1 MEYNHGGWLGTGW
14 QVSMVKSML
23 VRVNGRLLGL
33 AREGEGAMRCL
44 AGLALMQK
52 LLEGQTGG
60 RRMRMDRGQRDGRL
74 TNDTEDL
81 SQEQQNTE
89 EGRKPSSPTQARKRG
104 NSRGGGMKKRLGS
117 E

>member
-1 MEYNHGGWLGTGW
+1 
-14 QVSMVKSML
+14 MVKSML

-104 NSRGGGMKKRLGS
+104 HSRGGV